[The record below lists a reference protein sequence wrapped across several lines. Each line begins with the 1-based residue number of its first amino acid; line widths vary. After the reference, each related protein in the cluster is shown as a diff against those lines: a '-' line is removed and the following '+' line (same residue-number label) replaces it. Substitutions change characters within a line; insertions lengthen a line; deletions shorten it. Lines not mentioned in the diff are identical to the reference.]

1 MPTIIDS
8 LFLELGID
16 TTKFSKD
23 QQRALA
29 KIQQFESQTKRSAGN
44 ARGQIQTVGDAFR
57 DLTKDSRVGS
67 SAAGIDSLATKL
79 KNLGMSMQV
88 SGGVGTPL
96 GGIARGL
103 GMLLSPAALGAAA
116 IGLVAKEAWDFNK
129 SMTASNA
136 TLARNA
142 ELSGMSATNLWA
154 MGQAAKTVGG
164 NAEGIEASIASLQT
178 SLAGMSIGAG
188 SAVPQL
194 IGMARLARYGARF
207 NPGGFG
213 QGVDEESLFKAVNQ
227 MYQTQGRAKTLA
239 MVTQYGLMNEDQAN
253 LAMSA
258 NGWKEYQDAQAKA
271 KAMTTGG
278 GFEAVVRN
286 SLQSQA
292 GLGEKDIAG
301 AIAAETAYGGIQQ
314 PMQTIVGLLTNIYGV
329 ITAIYNFLAH
339 PGKIYD
345 ATVEGASRIM
355 DDVADAGHTIMNRML
370 PNSMRSGMSRA
381 MQTLMGNGLSED
393 AAAAIVG
400 NMAQESSMNPM
411 SRNAS
416 GHVGLMQWS
425 KTRQADFERKYHY
438 QMGASD
444 VPASQQFSDQMQFA
458 QDELRTTQQKAA
470 SAMARA
476 ADLMG
481 KTKAFMDLDEAPGDN
496 SLSKRFANAEIAAR
510 LADTAGM
517 VESANARSAPV
528 QHTVTSETHIGE
540 VNVHTLATDPK
551 SHVNAVADGLAN
563 HPLLNFDAQGNVS
576 LATRGM
582 TG

>member
-103 GMLLSPAALGAAA
+103 GMMLSPAALGAAA

-164 NAEGIEASIASLQT
+164 NAEGIEASIAGLQT
-178 SLAGMSIGAG
+178 SLAGMSIGVG

-194 IGMARLARYGARF
+194 IGMARLARYGAKY

-258 NGWKEYQDAQAKA
+258 NGWKEYQ
-271 KAMTTGG
+271 
-278 GFEAVVRN
+278 
-286 SLQSQA
+286 
-292 GLGEKDIAG
+292 
-301 AIAAETAYGGIQQ
+301 
-314 PMQTIVGLLTNIYGV
+314 
-329 ITAIYNFLAH
+329 
-339 PGKIYD
+339 
-345 ATVEGASRIM
+345 
-355 DDVADAGHTIMNRML
+355 
-370 PNSMRSGMSRA
+370 
-381 MQTLMGNGLSED
+381 
-393 AAAAIVG
+393 
-400 NMAQESSMNPM
+400 
-411 SRNAS
+411 
-416 GHVGLMQWS
+416 
-425 KTRQADFERKYHY
+425 
-438 QMGASD
+438 
-444 VPASQQFSDQMQFA
+444 
-458 QDELRTTQQKAA
+458 
-470 SAMARA
+470 
-476 ADLMG
+476 
-481 KTKAFMDLDEAPGDN
+481 
-496 SLSKRFANAEIAAR
+496 
-510 LADTAGM
+510 
-517 VESANARSAPV
+517 
-528 QHTVTSETHIGE
+528 
-540 VNVHTLATDPK
+540 
-551 SHVNAVADGLAN
+551 
-563 HPLLNFDAQGNVS
+563 
-576 LATRGM
+576 
-582 TG
+582 